1 MNEKKLLLVL
11 AAIQFTNIL
20 DFMIMMP
27 LGPQLMRIF
36 DISPAKFSALVSA
49 YTFSAGVVGFAAAFF
64 IDRFER
70 KSMLKWVYAGFVLGT
85 FACALSPGY
94 GWLLASRVLTGAF
107 GGMLGALVLSV
118 VGDTIP
124 LERRAAAMGKIMAAF
139 SAASVLGVPFSLY
152 IASITNWHAPF
163 FILAIIGI
171 GIWFGIRYYVPDL
184 KYTPTLS
191 GKPMRPMEIIRAV
204 IEQRNLRIALLLMM
218 VMMLGNFTI
227 TPFISPY
234 MVANVGFSERELT
247 YIYLAGGF
255 ITLFSSPW
263 VGRLSDKYGPAKVFT
278 VFVFIS
284 LLPIAIITNLQATPI
299 PIVLLVTTTYFVVS
313 GGRMIPAQTMIT
325 SAVRPEM
332 RGSFMS
338 LNSSVQQLATAA
350 AAFIAGLIM
359 VRNPDGTLSNYS
371 YVGVLS
377 MALCL
382 LSILVARRVKAVS

>member
-1 MNEKKLLLVL
+1 
-11 AAIQFTNIL
+11 
-20 DFMIMMP
+20 
-27 LGPQLMRIF
+27 
-36 DISPAKFSALVSA
+36 
-49 YTFSAGVVGFAAAFF
+49 
-64 IDRFER
+64 
-70 KSMLKWVYAGFVLGT
+70 
-85 FACALSPGY
+85 
-94 GWLLASRVLTGAF
+94 
-107 GGMLGALVLSV
+107 MLGALVLSV

-163 FILAIIGI
+163 FILAIVGI
-171 GIWFGIRYYVPDL
+171 GVWFGIWYYVPDL
-184 KYTPTLS
+184 KHTPTLS

-204 IEQRNLRIALLLMM
+204 IEQRNLRIALLLTM

-284 LLPIAIITNLQATPI
+284 LLPIAIITNLHVTPI
-299 PIVLLVTTTYFVVS
+299 PVVLLVTTTYFVVS

-325 SAVRPEM
+325 SAVQPAM

-371 YVGVLS
+371 YVGFLS